1 MNLKIMVTGRNRRIA
16 TDICE
21 HISSEREYSTIKCPP
36 TKSAI
41 FEMSLSELPHVVII
55 CAGDE
60 SSDSVKAYD
69 VLRETVKI
77 GALEIIIVANDE
89 DRKAF
94 MNNSKL
100 SKMFFLARPVS
111 ISALYRK
118 LAEIEESF
126 EDDSKAGQGVIE
138 YINNVEPEKYER
150 KHILVVDDDAEQL
163 IMIKEHLKEFYE
175 VTLVNS
181 GKNAYKALGKY
192 KFDLILLDYMMPDMD
207 GPEVLL
213 SLRDYPEFRD
223 IPVVFLT
230 GVSERETVLKTL
242 VELKPQ
248 GYVLK
253 PTKKSELV
261 AKIIDVLDERAAA
274 IEAEEEEK

>member
-60 SSDSVKAYD
+60 SADSVKAYD

-100 SKMFFLARPVS
+100 TISTTQNQMNFNQTIHEIPKSKDLPILTEINSQHDR
-111 ISALYRK
+111 IRK
-118 LAEIEESF
+118 EIT
-126 EDDSKAGQGVIE
+126 K
-138 YINNVEPEKYER
+138 R
-150 KHILVVDDDAEQL
+150 KI
-163 IMIKEHLKEFYE
+163 
-175 VTLVNS
+175 
-181 GKNAYKALGKY
+181 
-192 KFDLILLDYMMPDMD
+192 
-207 GPEVLL
+207 
-213 SLRDYPEFRD
+213 
-223 IPVVFLT
+223 
-230 GVSERETVLKTL
+230 
-242 VELKPQ
+242 
-248 GYVLK
+248 
-253 PTKKSELV
+253 
-261 AKIIDVLDERAAA
+261 
-274 IEAEEEEK
+274 